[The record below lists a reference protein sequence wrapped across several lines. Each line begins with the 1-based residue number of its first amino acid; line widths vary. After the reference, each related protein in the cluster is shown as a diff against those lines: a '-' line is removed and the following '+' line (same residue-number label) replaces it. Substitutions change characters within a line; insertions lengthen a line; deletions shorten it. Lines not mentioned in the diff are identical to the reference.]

1 MSKTQIIPNHNSPI
15 VQVKV
20 FYAALNQYRNE
31 SLKELNKVEN
41 IILDKIRKHNIL
53 SKDGELKKVLNL
65 DLIQAKKEFNT
76 QDNYL
81 RAKIGEALK
90 NKK

>member
-1 MSKTQIIPNHNSPI
+1 M
-15 VQVKV
+15 
-20 FYAALNQYRNE
+20 NQYRNE

>member
-53 SKDGELKKVLNL
+53 SKDVFE
-65 DLIQAKKEFNT
+65 
-76 QDNYL
+76 
-81 RAKIGEALK
+81 RAKESIKFGF
-90 NKK
+90 NSS

>member
-1 MSKTQIIPNHNSPI
+1 MS
-15 VQVKV
+15 
-20 FYAALNQYRNE
+20 
-31 SLKELNKVEN
+31 
-41 IILDKIRKHNIL
+41 L
-53 SKDGELKKVLNL
+53 SELKKVLNL